1 MMPVSNREGERHW
14 NSKLSEEEVTFLL
27 TVHDEYMQERRALK
41 LMSPDVV
48 CRDLNYRSTDIYYDI
63 INGKHRPRIPQFI
76 RDLVLDNEAKRK
88 LKREVV
94 KRLSPEVIAPQYG
107 ISAQHYRDIVN
118 CKYWKSAGE
127 IDNGF
132 DSSDC

>member
-94 KRLSPEVIAPQYG
+94 KRLSPEVIAPQYRQ
-107 ISAQHYRDIVN
+107 ISVVVRHATATTHLKTQSMQVSYLAP
-118 CKYWKSAGE
+118 C
-127 IDNGF
+127 
-132 DSSDC
+132 